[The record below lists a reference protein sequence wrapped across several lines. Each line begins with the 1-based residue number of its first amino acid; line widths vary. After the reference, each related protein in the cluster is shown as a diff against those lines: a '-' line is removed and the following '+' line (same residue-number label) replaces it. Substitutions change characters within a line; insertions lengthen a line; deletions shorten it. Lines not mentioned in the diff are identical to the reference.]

1 LTGAALYVLAVVVVA
16 LVLWV
21 LETLPV
27 ELVSMLAVLALAVG
41 GVITPDE
48 ALRGFGNSALITVAC
63 MFVLSAGLIRTGAL
77 DFVTGFMLDVGK
89 GSKARSIGALML
101 AVAFISAFMNNT
113 PVAVIF
119 LPIVLSVAYRLE
131 VAPSRLLIP
140 LSYATILGGTCTL
153 IGTSTNL
160 LVSQAVEKAGR
171 PALGMFEFAGAGVI
185 YAVTGL
191 AFLAIAG
198 PLLLPRRASVTSNVA
213 GGRVRE
219 FVTEVLF
226 PPGSAL
232 VGRSFQEVVGRVQ
245 GIEPLMVIRG
255 DETHPAPLISNPRTQ
270 FVRSGDVLLLKGA
283 PGGLNELLSRDGV
296 TLTPELGAALAG
308 HGKGKAM
315 TMVELVVNPNSPLIG
330 RTLGGAQFSR
340 HHGNASVI
348 AILRRDEHLRER
360 VSEIRMRM
368 GDTLLALCDEERLDE
383 LRNTDEFVMLEG
395 VERQVVRRR
404 KAPLAAAILALVVV
418 LAALEVMPMSF
429 LALAGAVAMVLTG
442 CLTLRQSYAAIDASV
457 IVLIAGTLAMGLA
470 MEKSGAIDAI
480 SQAMLGVLQ
489 GWGPRAVLAGI
500 FLLATVINALISN
513 NAVAVLFT
521 PIAISIA
528 RTLGLQPEPFIFA
541 VLFGASCDY
550 STPIGYQTN
559 LFVYGPGGYRFSDYV
574 RIGVPLTLVLFAVS
588 MLVIPWLWPF
598 TAVIPAHP

>member
-1 LTGAALYVLAVVVVA
+1 LTGAAIYVLAVVVVA

-21 LETLPV
+21 IEWLPV
-27 ELVSMLAVLALAVG
+27 ELVSMLAVLALTVAG
-41 GVITPDE
+41 IITPDE
-48 ALRGFGNSALITVAC
+48 ALKGFGNSALITVAC

-77 DFVTGFMLDVGK
+77 NFVTGVMLHVGK
-89 GSKARSIGALML
+89 GSKARSIVALML
-101 AVAFISAFMNNT
+101 TVAFISAFMNNT

-119 LPIVLSVAYRLE
+119 LPIVLSVAVKLE

-140 LSYATILGGTCTL
+140 LSYATIMGGTCTL

-160 LVSQAVEKAGR
+160 LVSQAVEKSGR
-171 PALGMFEFAGAGVI
+171 PPLGMFEFAGAGVI

-198 PLLLPRRASVTSNVA
+198 PLLLPRRASVTSSA
-213 GGRVRE
+213 PGGRVRE
-219 FVTEVLF
+219 FVTEVVF
-226 PPGSAL
+226 APGSPL
-232 VGRSFQEVVGRVQ
+232 VGKTFQEVLGRVP
-245 GIEPLMVIRG
+245 GLVPLMVIRG
-255 DETHPAPLISNPRTQ
+255 EETHPAPLITNPRTQ
-270 FVRSGDVLLLKGA
+270 FVRADDVLLLKGA
-283 PGGLNELLSRDGV
+283 PGSINELLSRDGV
-296 TLTPELGAALAG
+296 TLTAELGAALAG
-308 HGKGKAM
+308 PGKGKTM

-330 RTLGGAQFSR
+330 RTLGGAEFSR

-368 GDTLLALCDEERLDE
+368 GDTLLALCDEAHLDD
-383 LRNTDEFVMLEG
+383 LRNTDEFIMLEG
-395 VERQVVRRR
+395 VERQVLRRN
-404 KAPLAAAILALVVV
+404 KAPLAAAILGLVVL

-457 IVLIAGTLAMGLA
+457 VVLIAGTLAMGLA
-470 MEKSGAIDAI
+470 MEKSGAIESI
-480 SQAMLGVLQ
+480 SDAMLGMLQ
-489 GWGPRAVLAGI
+489 DWGPRAVLAGI

-521 PIAISIA
+521 PIAIAVA

-588 MLVIPWLWPF
+588 MVVIPWIWPF
-598 TAVIPAHP
+598 TPVAG

>member
-1 LTGAALYVLAVVVVA
+1 LTGEALFVLAVVVLT

-21 LETLPV
+21 IEKLPV
-27 ELVSMLAVLALAVG
+27 DLVSMLAVLALTLG

-77 DFVTGFMLDVGK
+77 DFVTGLMLDFGR
-89 GSKARSIGALML
+89 GSKARSIVALML
-101 AVAFISAFMNNT
+101 TVTTISAFMNNT

-119 LPIVLSVAYRLE
+119 LPIVLGVAYKLQ

-140 LSYATILGGTCTL
+140 LSYATIMGGTCTL

-171 PALGMFEFAGAGVI
+171 EPLGMFEFAGAGVI

-191 AFLAIAG
+191 AFLALAG
-198 PLLLPRRASVTSNVA
+198 PLLLPRRASVTSGA
-213 GGRVRE
+213 PGGRVRE

-232 VGRSFQEVVGRVQ
+232 VGRSFQEVVGRVP
-245 GIEPLMVIRG
+245 GLVPLMVIRG
-255 DETHPAPLISNPRTQ
+255 EETHPAPLISNPRTQ
-270 FVRSGDVLLLKGA
+270 FVRAGDVLLLKGEPA
-283 PGGLNELLSRDGV
+283 GLQELLSRDGV
-296 TLTPELGAALAG
+296 TLPAELGAVLAG
-308 HGKGKAM
+308 PGKGKTM
-315 TMVELVVNPNSPLIG
+315 TMVELVLNPNSPLIG
-330 RTLGGAQFSR
+330 RTLGGAEFSR

-348 AILRRDEHLRER
+348 AVLRRDEHLRER
-360 VSEIRMRM
+360 VSEIRLRM
-368 GDTLLALCDEERLDE
+368 GDTLLALCEESRLDE
-383 LRNTDEFVMLEG
+383 LRHTDEFIMLEG
-395 VERQVVRRR
+395 VERQLVRRR

-442 CLTLRQSYAAIDASV
+442 CLTLRQSYAAIDATV

-470 MEKSGAIDAI
+470 MEKSGAVHDI
-480 SQAMLGVLQ
+480 SRAMLDLLRD
-489 GWGPRAVLAGI
+489 WGPRAVLAGI

-521 PIAISIA
+521 PIAISVA
-528 RTLGLQPEPFIFA
+528 ATLGLQPEPFIFA

-588 MLVIPWLWPF
+588 MLVIPWFWPF
-598 TAVIPAHP
+598 VPVAP

>member
-1 LTGAALYVLAVVVVA
+1 LTGGALYVLAVVVVA
-16 LVLWV
+16 LILWV
-21 LETLPV
+21 VEVLPV
-27 ELVSMLAVLALAVG
+27 DLVSMLAVLALTVAG
-41 GVITPDE
+41 IITPDE
-48 ALRGFGNSALITVAC
+48 ALKGFGNPALITVAC

-77 DFVTGFMLDVGK
+77 DFVTGVMLDIGK

-101 AVAFISAFMNNT
+101 TVAFISAFMNNT

-119 LPIVLSVAYRLE
+119 LPIVLGVAWKLE

-171 PALGMFEFAGAGVI
+171 PPLGMFEFAGAGVI

-191 AFLAIAG
+191 AFLALAG
-198 PLLLPRRASVTSNVA
+198 PLLLPRRASVTSSSP

-219 FVTEVLF
+219 YVTEILF
-226 PPGSAL
+226 APGSPL
-232 VGRSFQEVVGRVQ
+232 VGKSFQEVIGRAPGLV
-245 GIEPLMVIRG
+245 PLMVIRG
-255 DETHPAPLISNPRTQ
+255 EETYTAPLISNPRTQ
-270 FVRSGDVLLLKGA
+270 FIRPDDVLLLKGQPA
-283 PGGLNELLSRDGV
+283 SLNELLSRGGV
-296 TLTPELGAALAG
+296 SLPPELGAVLAG
-308 HGKGKAM
+308 QGKGKTM

-330 RTLGGAQFSR
+330 RTLGGAEFSR

-348 AILRRDEHLRER
+348 AILRRDEHMRDR
-360 VSEIRMRM
+360 VAGIRMRM

-383 LRNTDEFVMLEG
+383 LRHTDEFIMLEG
-395 VERQVVRRR
+395 VERQLVRRR
-404 KAPLAAAILALVVV
+404 KAPLAAAILVAVVA

-429 LALAGAVAMVLTG
+429 LALAGAVAMVLSG
-442 CLTLRQSYAAIDASV
+442 CLTLRQCYAAIDASV
-457 IVLIAGTLAMGLA
+457 LVLIAGTLAMGLA

-480 SQAMLGVLQ
+480 SGGMLGVLR
-489 GWGPRAVLAGI
+489 GWGPRAVLAGV

-521 PIAISIA
+521 PIALSVA

-574 RIGVPLTLVLFAVS
+574 RIGVPLTIVLFAVS
-588 MLVIPWLWPF
+588 MVVIPWIWPF
-598 TAVIPAHP
+598 TPVAP